1 MALRRQ
7 PPRPYDPVG
16 RIPAP
21 TRQTRAR

>member
-16 RIPAP
+16 RTPAP